1 MEFQQVLTKIANKG
15 RQADIIPKNIEIMDV
30 ATTCSM
36 TAITLLSSAGQE
48 QRTCPIMR
56 GVRKFETRRWIVVLH
71 WSCLGA

>member
-36 TAITLLSSAGQE
+36 TE
-48 QRTCPIMR
+48 P
-56 GVRKFETRRWIVVLH
+56 
-71 WSCLGA
+71 